1 MFGATTPSTATRSD
15 GGTASMT
22 LVEPDARRGSRPA
35 VAGQVA
41 RVGAH
46 WRLERE
52 LRSIA
57 VDLLGAGDGNEFSA
71 ACAEWVATTTDAAVS
86 RVTASALEALVGGL
100 DSLLVDAPSEVLRQ
114 LDRARARC
122 EAGID

>member
-1 MFGATTPSTATRSD
+1 
-15 GGTASMT
+15 MT
-22 LVEPDARRGSRPA
+22 LVEPEARRGSRPPGL
-35 VAGQVA
+35 AGQVS

-57 VDLLGAGDGNEFSA
+57 VDLLGAGDGNEFSP

-86 RVTASALEALVGGL
+86 RVTATALEALVGGL
-100 DSLLVDAPSEVLRQ
+100 DSLLVDAPSEVVRQ
-114 LDRARARC
+114 LDRARAHC